1 MKRLEKIPRPH
12 LTLKQV
18 RLLRLFGLLLFFS
31 LLVLYAVFRSARF
44 QEILRRRTESLLFE
58 ATGRPVSIGGFDLS
72 LVPPAFVVRDVA
84 LANDPRGVPGPAFAA
99 AEVEIRGIPS
109 VTAER
114 IDFRKLR
121 IVSPRVVLEVF
132 PDGTNNFSSLLARL
146 PKSEGKGRDVR
157 LGEAVVQ
164 KGTFRFREWR
174 SRLDFV
180 LKDAGLT
187 ASSSSF
193 SRVTRLSFASPSLR
207 FRLEENRIL
216 EAGLGIDLL
225 LAPGIVRV
233 SRLALRSPDLSVS
246 VRGGIS
252 DLAAPVLSLG
262 GQVDFEAE
270 ALGRYFGVELPLS
283 GRVVTEAFARIPF
296 GGGYDVRARFSI
308 PDGRF
313 GPFPIAASGGLRI
326 DPRGL
331 LVRAENVRA
340 FDGSLGVVVH
350 LPRMTGP
357 PLPVRI
363 VVDGKELDFERF
375 LGELLSL
382 IHI

>member
-187 ASSSSF
+187 ASSS
-193 SRVTRLSFASPSLR
+193 
-207 FRLEENRIL
+207 
-216 EAGLGIDLL
+216 
-225 LAPGIVRV
+225 
-233 SRLALRSPDLSVS
+233 
-246 VRGGIS
+246 
-252 DLAAPVLSLG
+252 
-262 GQVDFEAE
+262 
-270 ALGRYFGVELPLS
+270 
-283 GRVVTEAFARIPF
+283 
-296 GGGYDVRARFSI
+296 
-308 PDGRF
+308 
-313 GPFPIAASGGLRI
+313 
-326 DPRGL
+326 
-331 LVRAENVRA
+331 
-340 FDGSLGVVVH
+340 
-350 LPRMTGP
+350 
-357 PLPVRI
+357 
-363 VVDGKELDFERF
+363 
-375 LGELLSL
+375 LSL